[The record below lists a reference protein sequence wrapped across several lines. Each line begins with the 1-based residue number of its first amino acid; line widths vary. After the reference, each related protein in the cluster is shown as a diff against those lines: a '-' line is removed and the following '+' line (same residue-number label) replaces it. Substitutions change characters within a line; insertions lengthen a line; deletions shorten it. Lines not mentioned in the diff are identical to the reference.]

1 MLGPQSTLAAIAHA
15 YSRDPFVP
23 VPDEENMGGKMKVAR
38 IVIALVATVVAALA
52 VVGTAAADPP
62 GMTYNSSVPG
72 MTYNDMTYN

>member
-1 MLGPQSTLAAIAHA
+1 
-15 YSRDPFVP
+15 
-23 VPDEENMGGKMKVAR
+23 MGGKMKVAR

>member
-1 MLGPQSTLAAIAHA
+1 MPIRATLS
-15 YSRDPFVP
+15 YRSRMR
-23 VPDEENMGGKMKVAR
+23 NMGGKMKVAR